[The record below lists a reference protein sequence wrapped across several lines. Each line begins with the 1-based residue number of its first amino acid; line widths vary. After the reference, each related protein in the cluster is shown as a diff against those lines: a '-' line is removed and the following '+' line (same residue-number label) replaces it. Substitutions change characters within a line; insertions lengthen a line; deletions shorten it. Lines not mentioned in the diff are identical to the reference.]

1 MGTGSREQG
10 IAQDRS
16 VGVTVMLPHIV
27 EGRYVSGHTVWLRF
41 ADGAEGEVNL
51 SAELYGEVFEPLK
64 DIEYFRRLRVDPEL
78 RTVVWPNGADFA
90 PEFLR
95 AALRVAA

>member
-1 MGTGSREQG
+1 
-10 IAQDRS
+10 
-16 VGVTVMLPHIV
+16 MLPHLV
-27 EGRYVSGHTVWLRF
+27 ESRYVSAHRVWLRF
-41 ADGAEGEVNL
+41 SDGAEGEVNL

-64 DIEYFRRLRVDPEL
+64 DVEYLPRLLRVDPEL
-78 RTVVWPNGADFA
+78 RTVIWPNGADFA